1 MLLRYLKAQGT
12 VLLCGGLVGPI
23 FLVLYFALGADPLL
37 KWMFWT
43 GLLVTAGGVVAALT
57 LAGRGAK
64 TAATTQFLE
73 QSGVLATAR
82 ITGISETGT
91 RINEQ
96 PLVKIRLHIEGH
108 GLTPFDSED
117 RVLAPVTRLPM
128 ITGGNLAVLVNP
140 ATNAYQIDW
149 QRSALLAGMVP
160 AQFTLDEDNKTYDLS
175 GQVAPLMDI
184 MRILKDN
191 NIPMSGTIDIR
202 SNPAVRQQVMD
213 VVRNAVRAAAPPA
226 EAQRAPELSF
236 AQRLAE
242 LEALKAG
249 GTITDVEYTAKRQQ
263 IIAEL

>member
-1 MLLRYLKAQGT
+1 MLLRYLKAQGI

-23 FLVLYFALGADPLL
+23 FLVVYFAMGADPLL
-37 KWMFWT
+37 NWMFWS
-43 GLLVTAGGVVAALT
+43 GLLVTAGGVVAALA

-73 QSGVLATAR
+73 QSGVLALAR

-91 RINEQ
+91 RINQQ
-96 PLVKIRLHIEGH
+96 PLVKLRLRIEGP
-108 GLTPFDSED
+108 GLTPFDAED

-128 ITGGNLAVLVNP
+128 ITGRNLAVLVNP
-140 ATNAYQIDW
+140 ATNDYQIDW

-160 AQFTLDEDNKTYDLS
+160 AQFTLDEDNRTYDLS

-184 MRILKDN
+184 MRILKEN
-191 NIPMSGTIDIR
+191 NIPMSGAIDIR
-202 SNPAVRQQVMD
+202 SNPAVRQRVLD
-213 VVRNAVRAAAPPA
+213 VVRHAVRAQAPPP
-226 EAQRAPELSF
+226 QPAPETELSF

-242 LEALKAG
+242 LETLKAA
-249 GTITDVEYTAKRQQ
+249 GTITDAEYTAKRQQ